1 MADAV
6 RVDPGKSRCTGLNAG
21 CDSASTQHHADGAR
35 AKTRNVSSALRF
47 LIHPARHVAPPLHS
61 TEERGFRLEKKPRER
76 DLMRAAR
83 LGCGGELPHLGG
95 QFEQGA
101 VGGFWHA
108 CDAPLGA
115 LAQEGSGRFGTPLAF
130 VTANQPALF
139 VPD

>member
-47 LIHPARHVAPPLHS
+47 LIHPGRHVAPPLHS

-83 LGCGGELPHLGG
+83 LACRADPPPLP
-95 QFEQGA
+95 
-101 VGGFWHA
+101 
-108 CDAPLGA
+108 
-115 LAQEGSGRFGTPLAF
+115 AQSHQA
-130 VTANQPALF
+130 
-139 VPD
+139 